1 MDSSAMESSSV
12 DSSAVDSS
20 AREAALRKRRERDR
34 DRRARESSEQ
44 WEARLSRCRLAD
56 RERARVR
63 RGSET
68 ATQREVRLARRRI
81 ADRSRRVS
89 QSQSMEESLHQ
100 LRVKRAKLELTNDA
114 AFNFWSCFSPIVEQ
128 IPESDH
134 MTIKTLLFSKQCD
147 AEYSPTEIITK
158 IHSKCIPILLVLIN
172 VLHYTIIEALVML
185 YFIEDHMYIHD
196 CRCTVVKPLHIYKD
210 CAMSMM
216 TCSYN

>member
-1 MDSSAMESSSV
+1 MDSSAMESSSVDSSAMESPSV

-34 DRRARESSEQ
+34 DRHARGSSEQ
-44 WEARLSRCRLAD
+44 REARLSMHRLAD
-56 RERARVR
+56 RERARAR

-89 QSQSMEESLHQ
+89 QSQSIEEREARLHQ

-128 IPESDH
+128 ISESDH
-134 MTIKTLLFSKQCD
+134 MTIITVLFSEKFD

-158 IHSKCIPILLVLIN
+158 I
-172 VLHYTIIEALVML
+172 Y
-185 YFIEDHMYIHD
+185 
-196 CRCTVVKPLHIYKD
+196 R
-210 CAMSMM
+210 
-216 TCSYN
+216 